1 MGLCG
6 YYIMIK
12 VLQDFLNKNNIN
24 LNNQNIC
31 IGISTG
37 VDSTVLLDCLL
48 KLKSN
53 INYNIILCHVNHQK
67 REQSKIE
74 EQYIKDFSKKNNLI
88 LEILHLDLQEIE
100 DDNFQCAARNKR
112 LEFFNG
118 IMNKYNCK
126 YLFLAHHLNDDIE
139 TSLMHIIRGSNLQGY
154 AGMREIVYNND
165 EKIILRPFLTIL
177 KDEIIKYA
185 SDNNIKYFEDDS
197 NLSDCYTRNRVR
209 HHLIPLLFKENPNF
223 SNKYIEFKETL
234 LNSYDIVCNNR
245 DKFIADNVII
255 NNSIIEFNIIE
266 FNKLTEFMKT
276 EIIFKL
282 LKQYNLSKK
291 NVSEIIKYISSNKAN
306 LIIDYK
312 NITFSKQYDRVVFKK
327 IDKTKKID
335 KINNKKVNIIIDN
348 VGNYDINDK
357 YYLEVKEYFEEDYK
371 NDQINLTNLN
381 VIWYNSSN
389 FPFVLRNRIN
399 GDKIKINNGTKKVKD
414 LLIDEK
420 IPVEDR
426 DNLLMI
432 SKDDEIINIFGVKK
446 SSTLLNTKNNNI
458 LISLREKK

>member
-1 MGLCG
+1 MGLYG
-6 YYIMIK
+6 YCIMIK
-12 VLQDFLNKNNIN
+12 VLYDFLNKHNID
-24 LNNQNIC
+24 LNNQTVC

-37 VDSTVLLDCLL
+37 VDSTVLLDCLI

-53 INYNIILCHVNHQK
+53 INYNIVLCHVNHQK
-67 REQSKIE
+67 RKQSELE
-74 EQYIKDFSKKNNLI
+74 EEYIKDFSVKNNLT
-88 LEILHLDLQEIE
+88 LEVLHLDLTQIE
-100 DDNFQCAARNKR
+100 DDNFQSAARIKR
-112 LEFFNG
+112 LEFFNNV
-118 IMNKYNCK
+118 MNKYNSK

-154 AGMREIVYNND
+154 SGMKDIVYNND
-165 EKIILRPFLTIL
+165 NKIILRPFLSIL
-177 KDEIIKYA
+177 KDKIVQYA
-185 SDNNIKYFEDDS
+185 IDNNIKYFEDES

-209 HHLIPLLFKENPNF
+209 HHLIPVLFQENPNF
-223 SNKYIEFKETL
+223 SNQFIEFKETL

-348 VGNYDINDK
+348 VGDYDINDK

-371 NDQINLTNLN
+371 NNQINLTNLN